1 MKNSDCVY
9 PTLLRLKLVVPG
21 STMAPFPPVTGPV
34 TVGFAAEGAGRRA
47 WALLASAV
55 AAAVATS
62 TEGMVTAATAAA
74 IRRRQRGLMGFA
86 LMAGAFHDGPG
97 MRPGLSATERNAA
110 QRASQASF
118 SQIVI

>member
-34 TVGFAAEGAGRRA
+34 TAGFAAEGASRRA
-47 WALLASAV
+47 LVLLASAV

-62 TEGMVTAATAAA
+62 TEGMVTAAYAAA
-74 IRRRQRGLMGFA
+74 FSLRQHGPLGFA
-86 LMAGAFHDGPG
+86 HIAAALPHGPSL
-97 MRPGLSATERNAA
+97 P
-110 QRASQASF
+110 
-118 SQIVI
+118 